1 MQEVEISNMNQIQT
15 LNSEVWEILL
25 VDDDEQVH
33 TVTTLS
39 LSSITIE
46 GKKLSFYHA
55 YSSKQALELL
65 KQHPQ
70 IAVMLLDVV
79 MEEDNSGLE
88 LVKLIRDTLENHS
101 LRIILRTG
109 QPGSAPELDVIQQYD
124 INDYKMK
131 SELTRT
137 KLISTMTTAVR
148 SYIQITQLAYQS
160 AALTLALEFNNNVLL
175 ADSIPEFLELVGI
188 FLPKLFPNLQA
199 IDVYQQ
205 VDNSLLYS
213 WHQDS
218 MNPKSN
224 SSYRSAY
231 VQNFSEVR
239 SPQIKEHL
247 AIIPLI
253 SSKSSRDESNTS
265 LIIQA
270 TNSSQFDSIQIQL
283 LELLA
288 VQLTTAF
295 QNLSLV
301 KHLEFSAYKD
311 SLTGLL
317 NKAGFLEEVENQL
330 HSNDSVDSFTMVV
343 MDIDDFSKINSSLG
357 HTTGDLLLT
366 YFADR
371 LRQHFS
377 HLVTLGR
384 IASDIFSLFGP
395 SNLLIP
401 HLVMHAI
408 EEPFQID
415 MELYPL
421 RATMGFQ
428 ESRNKEKPIEL
439 LNNASIAMKKAKEL
453 VPGRF
458 IFFTQEMREKVHHSL
473 GINRQIKP
481 ALLNNEFNLYFQPQI
496 DLVAQKVIGCEA
508 LLRWI
513 KPDGTIIPPDSF
525 ISIAEQSG
533 SINELG
539 KWVILEAAS
548 RRANWSKQQIVPTQ
562 FFLAIN
568 ASVKQFFSTSFLPY
582 VEHVVNT
589 YAIQPGQ
596 LDLEITE
603 SIIMQDTE
611 TVIDLI
617 YKLKNLGI
625 SISIDDFGTG
635 YSSLSYLLNL
645 PIDRL
650 KIDRTFIQT
659 IHTDMKSSNL
669 TSLVINLGKE
679 LGIQVL
685 AEGVEIPE
693 QANRVKEL
701 GCHAAQGYLYGK
713 PMAEPEFISWLQTWQ
728 NKEQ

>member
-1 MQEVEISNMNQIQT
+1 MQELEIPNINNILP
-15 LNSEVWEILL
+15 LNSDVWEILL

-33 TVTTLS
+33 TVTTLA
-39 LSSITIE
+39 LSSISIE
-46 GKKLSFYHA
+46 GKKLTFYHA
-55 YSSKQALELL
+55 YSSNQAIQLI
-65 KQHPQ
+65 KDHPH

-88 LVKLIRDTLENHS
+88 LVKIIRDTIKNHT

-131 SELTRT
+131 SELTRIR
-137 KLISTMTTAVR
+137 LISTMTTAVR

-160 AALTLALEFNNNVLL
+160 AALTLALEFNNNILL
-175 ADSIPEFLELVGI
+175 SDSIPEFLELVGI
-188 FLPKLFPNLQA
+188 FLPKLFPELQT
-199 IDVYQQ
+199 ISVYQQ
-205 VDNSLLYS
+205 VDNGLIYS

-218 MNPKSN
+218 ADPSPGYVF
-224 SSYRSAY
+224 SYGKKT
-231 VQNFSEVR
+231 SEVR
-239 SPQIKEHL
+239 TLTVKEHMAL
-247 AIIPLI
+247 IPLMNPR
-253 SSKSSRDESNTS
+253 SSRDESNGN
-265 LIIQA
+265 LLIQA
-270 TNSSQFDSIQIQL
+270 TNITSFNSIQVQL
-283 LELLA
+283 LELIAL
-288 VQLTTAF
+288 QLTTAF
-295 QNLSLV
+295 QNVSLV

-317 NKAGFLEEVENQL
+317 NKAGFLTEVENQL
-330 HSNDSVDSFTMVV
+330 HSNSTFDSFTMVV
-343 MDIDDFSKINSSLG
+343 MDIDEFSKINSSLG
-357 HTTGDLLLT
+357 HSTGDLLLVF
-366 YFADR
+366 FADR

-384 IASDIFSLFGP
+384 IASDIFALFGP

-415 MELYPL
+415 LEQYPL

-428 ESRNKEKPIEL
+428 ESREKEKPIEL

-453 VPGRF
+453 VPSRF
-458 IFFTQEMREKVHHSL
+458 ISFTQEMRETVHQSL

-481 ALLNNEFNLYFQPQI
+481 ALLNNEFSLYFQPQI
-496 DLVAQKVIGCEA
+496 DLDSQKVIGCEA

-513 KPDGTIIPPDSF
+513 KPDGTIIPPDKF

-548 RRANWSKQQIVPTQ
+548 TRATWAKEQFVPSD

-568 ASVKQFFSTSFLPY
+568 ASVKQFFSTSFFPY
-582 VEHVVNT
+582 VEHIVNT
-589 YAIQPGQ
+589 YQIKPGQ
-596 LDLEITE
+596 IDLEITE

-617 YKLKNLGI
+617 DKLKNLGI

-659 IHTDMKSSNL
+659 IHTDNKSSNL

-685 AEGVEIPE
+685 AEGVEIPA
-693 QANRVKEL
+693 QAKRVKDL

-713 PMAEPEFISWLQTWQ
+713 PMAEPDFIFWLQTWQ